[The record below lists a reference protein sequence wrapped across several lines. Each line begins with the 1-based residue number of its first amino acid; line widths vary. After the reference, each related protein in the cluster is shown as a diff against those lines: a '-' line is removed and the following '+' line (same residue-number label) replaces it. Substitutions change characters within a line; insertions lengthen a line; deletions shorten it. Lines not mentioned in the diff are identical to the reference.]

1 MAVVVVVVV
10 VVAVAV
16 SADAPP
22 PPPPPPPPAA
32 AWYATM
38 LATRFWVKLRLPHCQ
53 FNDHV
58 QIVIDPTYQLK
69 ASTLSRA
76 GGYLR
81 FQEMCQQCLMG
92 LLEISVTLF
101 NDPSA
106 KDPTY
111 LVSTRRSLLGL

>member
-1 MAVVVVVVV
+1 MAVVVVV

-22 PPPPPPPPAA
+22 PPAAA

-101 NDPSA
+101 NDPCA